1 MSLLTPK
8 RRALLAEFTRFGMVG
23 VTGLLVDVTAAYAT
37 LWLVGPYIAGAI
49 SYFVAATWTWTANR
63 LWTWRGRSSGP
74 LWQEWLRWMGV
85 NMSGLVFNRGLYFL
99 LITVNQYC
107 HDHIILPL
115 ALGAVA
121 GMFANFF
128 LSRRLVFR

>member
-1 MSLLTPK
+1 MNWLTPAH
-8 RRALLAEFTRFGMVG
+8 RALLAEFIRFGMVG
-23 VTGLLVDVTAAYAT
+23 VSGLLVDITAAYT
-37 LWLVGPYIAGAI
+37 TVWLVGPYVAGAI
-49 SYFVAATWTWTANR
+49 SYLVAATWTWTANR
-63 LWTWRGRSSGP
+63 TWTWKGRGSGP

-99 LITVNQYC
+99 LITISPFC
-107 HDHIILPL
+107 HAHIYVPL
-115 ALGAVA
+115 AAGAVA